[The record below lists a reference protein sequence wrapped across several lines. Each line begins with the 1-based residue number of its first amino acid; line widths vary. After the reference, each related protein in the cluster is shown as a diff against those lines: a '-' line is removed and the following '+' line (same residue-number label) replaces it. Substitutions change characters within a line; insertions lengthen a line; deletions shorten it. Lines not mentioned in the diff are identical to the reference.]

1 MNEKHKVTNFITKGE
16 RKVELTA
23 GKRVSSFF
31 LMLLLWEENKNENTS
46 LWCLIE
52 MNEWKETKI
61 NVEEDEEEKVLFCNM
76 LLEEPFILFQ
86 GFFYAQLSVFSVL
99 LTIPTILIIY
109 ILSLL
114 LYLIIK
120 SFLFCCKKLDYS
132 SIFSCPKIF
141 YKEGE
146 KKIWLLSI

>member
-99 LTIPTILIIY
+99 LTIPISNNIIY

-114 LYLIIK
+114 LYLIFK
-120 SFLFCCKKLDYS
+120 RRRKKFDYLVY
-132 SIFSCPKIF
+132 KIRLRF
-141 YKEGE
+141 FFFVRYD
-146 KKIWLLSI
+146 